1 MSTDNERLHG
11 MTREEWRETEVAKA
25 TSVIAC
31 QHCGERFATPHDF
44 YDHLDSQH
52 PKKGRDGKRRR

>member
-1 MSTDNERLHG
+1 
-11 MTREEWRETEVAKA
+11 MTREEWQETEVAKA